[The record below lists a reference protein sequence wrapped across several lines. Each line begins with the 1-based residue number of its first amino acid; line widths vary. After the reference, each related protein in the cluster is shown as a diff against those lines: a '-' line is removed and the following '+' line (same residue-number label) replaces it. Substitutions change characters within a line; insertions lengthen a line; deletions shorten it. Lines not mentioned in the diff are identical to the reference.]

1 MGRGDSS
8 QMPSETTTVLL
19 VDPSNTV
26 TDRLSEELGH
36 HPPIRL
42 QTESDLDRAQ
52 SRVASTAI
60 DGLVLNLDSLDEA
73 ERQAFVTNIRTTDPT
88 CPIILFTKAGADAID
103 DDLLTQT
110 TTLVERT
117 DDPDNWAFLIAKIQS
132 ALPTASSD
140 RHDSGMYR
148 TLVES
153 ARDGLYRLNAN
164 GEVVYANE
172 SWAEL
177 LGYDRNELL
186 GKHASQAMADGEL
199 ERGQRLI
206 QQVLDDDDR
215 ESDIIDLEMITNDG
229 DHITVAVHFV
239 VLTTEEGV
247 YDGVVGVA
255 RDVTERRANE
265 QQLEQKNERLDEFAS
280 IVSHD
285 LRNPLSVANGRLT
298 LAQEECDS
306 EHLEAVDHALTRIDA
321 LIENLLTLAREGE
334 QVREMESTD
343 LAAVAEQ
350 CWRNVETA
358 DATLRT
364 RIDRLIQADRS
375 RLKQLLEN
383 LIRNAIEHGGDD
395 VAVTVVE
402 MDDGFYV
409 ADDGPGIPAEERDD
423 VFNVGY
429 SEKEGGTGF
438 GLSIVKEIVDAHGW
452 EVRVAESADGGTRFE
467 ITGIE
472 SAA

>member
-1 MGRGDSS
+1 
-8 QMPSETTTVLL
+8 
-19 VDPSNTV
+19 
-26 TDRLSEELGH
+26 
-36 HPPIRL
+36 
-42 QTESDLDRAQ
+42 
-52 SRVASTAI
+52 
-60 DGLVLNLDSLDEA
+60 
-73 ERQAFVTNIRTTDPT
+73 
-88 CPIILFTKAGADAID
+88 
-103 DDLLTQT
+103 
-110 TTLVERT
+110 
-117 DDPDNWAFLIAKIQS
+117 
-132 ALPTASSD
+132 
-140 RHDSGMYR
+140 MYR

-177 LGYDRNELL
+177 LGYDRSELL

-395 VAVTVVE
+395 VAVIVVE